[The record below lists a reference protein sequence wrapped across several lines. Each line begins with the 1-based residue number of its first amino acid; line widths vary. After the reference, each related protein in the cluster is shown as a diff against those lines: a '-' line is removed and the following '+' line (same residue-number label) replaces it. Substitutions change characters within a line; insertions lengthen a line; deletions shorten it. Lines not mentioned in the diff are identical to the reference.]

1 LDIVGIIAR
10 AIAKIIE
17 TALHMLTVL
26 MGMLEEGL
34 RSPLDHA
41 GIKGWTQT
49 LIVALVPLLT
59 MVAAI
64 KLLHRIIRVLAV
76 AISFGFL
83 SYILWP
89 VVIDVWMLATGLK

>member
-34 RSPLDHA
+34 RSPIDHA
-41 GIKGWTQT
+41 GIKGWAQT

-64 KLLHRIIRVLAV
+64 KLLHRILRVLAV
-76 AISFGFL
+76 AISLGFL
-83 SYILWP
+83 IYILWP
-89 VVIDVWMLATGLK
+89 VVIDVWMLAIGLK